1 MAVLGAMLMMVKD
14 HVAEQGMFAVL
25 QQIAELGYDAVEV
38 SQIPMTEANTVDLER
53 GVAELGLAVG
63 ALSVNLTS
71 KGDHTPDGLDVDYDK
86 VVSDCR
92 RLGTRFVRIGMMPI
106 AAMVSAQACEQ
117 WASECELAA
126 QKLLADGIQL
136 CYHNHHVDH
145 AKLDGEVIFDLVRR
159 VAPSLH
165 FEVDLHWVQRGG
177 ANPIDMLEQYTG
189 VCDLIHLKDYRVA
202 PPTQEV
208 LDLIAQGRHE
218 EFVQA
223 FRHDAIQFGEVGT
236 GTMNWPKILPAVQA
250 CGASY
255 MFVEQDESYGKDP
268 LESLKISRDYL
279 RSIGY

>member
-14 HVAEQGMFAVL
+14 DVAARGMYPVL
-25 QQIAELGYDAVEV
+25 EEIAALGYDAVEV
-38 SQIPMTEANTVDLER
+38 SQIPMNEANTADLER

-71 KGDHTPDGLDVDYDK
+71 QGNHTPDGLDADYAK
-86 VVSDCR
+86 VVDDCR
-92 RLGTRFVRIGMMPI
+92 RLGTDFVRIGMMPVK
-106 AAMVSAQACEQ
+106 AMVSAQACTE
-117 WASECELAA
+117 WATACEEAA
-126 QKLLADGIQL
+126 QKLLGDGIQL

-177 ANPIDMLEQYTG
+177 ANPIDMLEQYAG

-202 PPTQEV
+202 PPTQAV
-208 LDLIAQGRHE
+208 LELIEAGRHE

-250 CGASY
+250 SGASF
-255 MFVEQDESYGKDP
+255 MFVEQDESYGKHP
-268 LESLKISRDYL
+268 LESLRISRDYL